1 MNEVVD
7 YNEKF
12 LIGQQVFFLDN
23 QSVRENP
30 QQWHQRGREGKR
42 CQDVLLAL
50 LTVCFQQNHGQGHQ
64 LL

>member
-23 QSVRENP
+23 LMLHKVFEKILNNGINEEERENVV
-30 QQWHQRGREGKR
+30 K
-42 CQDVLLAL
+42 
-50 LTVCFQQNHGQGHQ
+50 TYS
-64 LL
+64 